1 MLKNLAVIDQES
13 QYPVHQNLTMRMLL
27 NETLFDKRLKVT
39 VGEFARLTAFRRI
52 LGQMKGHG
60 DTHLR
65 RLADKPVQ
73 KCTVL
78 PADSVLSEPPD
89 KLRIL
94 PA

>member
-39 VGEFARLTAFRRI
+39 VCEFARLTAFRRI